1 MRVYISMLGLLSSYI
16 VINPLHQVDYVGHG
30 WTISVGIVYSVSL
43 VISGSKISD
52 TAGSRNRRIAFVPD
66 AAMDQIRHI
75 ARVSKNVLRVS
86 SVLDD
91 THLFFELSAH
101 KHYRKIGAAQLLRR
115 PVVNVTL

>member
-1 MRVYISMLGLLSSYI
+1 
-16 VINPLHQVDYVGHG
+16 
-30 WTISVGIVYSVSL
+30 
-43 VISGSKISD
+43 
-52 TAGSRNRRIAFVPD
+52 
-66 AAMDQIRHI
+66 MDQIRHI
-75 ARVSKNVLRVS
+75 SGISKNVLRVP